1 MVLGTTAH
9 TCTFHAEGYRWLDP
23 VRKRIK
29 YLLRCHLILK
39 MPSFDQDGLGTKMKE
54 STQKRDDAFSYR
66 QLTPGRSV

>member
-39 MPSFDQDGLGTKMKE
+39 MPSFDQDGLGTKMKKALRNE
-54 STQKRDDAFSYR
+54 TTRF
-66 QLTPGRSV
+66 LTDN